1 MYCKRYFIDLASP
14 DYGSLLS
21 DYGNLN
27 FTLQYKLS
35 FVKILRSSISSD
47 KKSLQ
52 IAVTF
57 QHSFIDKL
65 NFAKK
70 FNFRKKICWP
80 KINQARARSYTPRC
94 LTKCNFRSIITQKT
108 NYAPYARVKFALF
121 LTWFATFWPRGKWL
135 QRHSYWIF

>member
-14 DYGSLLS
+14 DYCSLLS

-35 FVKILRSSISSD
+35 FVKILRSSSSSD

-70 FNFRKKICWP
+70 FNFRKKIC
-80 KINQARARSYTPRC
+80 
-94 LTKCNFRSIITQKT
+94 
-108 NYAPYARVKFALF
+108 
-121 LTWFATFWPRGKWL
+121 
-135 QRHSYWIF
+135 